1 MLREK
6 AMRSWKPIAL
16 GVTLAL
22 SSQFSWAAVIETTR
36 LVGFGEAKYPENFT
50 HFDYV
55 NPQAPKYGKV
65 TFGELGTYDNFN
77 RFASRGVAAANTA
90 ELYDPLMFSPADEID
105 SYYPLIASKIRYS
118 DDFTWLEIDLNPN
131 ARFHDGK
138 PITAQDV
145 EFSFEKF
152 MAEGVPQY
160 RVYYQ
165 DVKSVKAIAERTVRI
180 EMKQP
185 NREQLFSLAQSTR

>member
-1 MLREK
+1 M
-6 AMRSWKPIAL
+6 
-16 GVTLAL
+16 
-22 SSQFSWAAVIETTR
+22 
-36 LVGFGEAKYPENFT
+36 
-50 HFDYV
+50 
-55 NPQAPKYGKV
+55 

-145 EFSFEKF
+145 EFSLRSLWPK
-152 MAEGVPQY
+152 VS
-160 RVYYQ
+160 RN
-165 DVKSVKAIAERTVRI
+165 I
-180 EMKQP
+180 ECIIRM
-185 NREQLFSLAQSTR
+185 

>member
-1 MLREK
+1 
-6 AMRSWKPIAL
+6 MRSWKPIAL

-118 DDFTWLEIDLNPN
+118 NDFTGWKLISI
-131 ARFHDGK
+131 RMR
-138 PITAQDV
+138 V
-145 EFSFEKF
+145 SM
-152 MAEGVPQY
+152 MANRSPRRMWSSLLRSLWPKVS
-160 RVYYQ
+160 RN
-165 DVKSVKAIAERTVRI
+165 I
-180 EMKQP
+180 ECIIRM
-185 NREQLFSLAQSTR
+185 